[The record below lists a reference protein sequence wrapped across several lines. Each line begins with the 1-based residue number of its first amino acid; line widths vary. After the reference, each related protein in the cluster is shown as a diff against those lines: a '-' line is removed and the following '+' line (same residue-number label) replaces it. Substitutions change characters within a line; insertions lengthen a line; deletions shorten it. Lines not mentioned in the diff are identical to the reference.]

1 MAKTFIN
8 ELRKGQTLESIF
20 LVKDKI
26 LAKTKAGIPYLS
38 LKLADRTGEAEGRIW
53 DNALDFL
60 PLFEKDDF
68 IKVRGEVDEFQ
79 GILQLRI
86 TKVRKCE
93 AREIQLGDY
102 LPQTS
107 QDIEKMLGELRKIA
121 SQVRQPFLS
130 RLLEAFFNDEALMK
144 KFKTAPA
151 AKAVHHVFLGGLLEH
166 TLSVVQLVLLV
177 GPRYKGIDQ
186 DLLLTGAIF
195 HDLGKVSELSFD
207 RAFDYTDPGRLLGH
221 IILTVEMIDE
231 KVRTIPDFPENLI
244 LALKH
249 LILSHHGEYEFG
261 SPKLPMTL
269 EALLL
274 HHIDDLD
281 AKMNAVMAWIEKEK
295 DTPSRWTSYHKL
307 FDRFIYKPEEE
318 G

>member
-93 AREIQLGDY
+93 DREIQLGDY